1 MKSRLRQGGGHGLS
15 RALPRNTRRVE
26 QLLEAF
32 GVRVERSVKV
42 FGVRVERS
50 LEVFGVRVERFLEV
64 FGVQSVGVQ
73 LVRVE
78 GPACRTCSV

>member
-32 GVRVERSVKV
+32 AVRVERSVEV

-50 LEVFGVRVERFLEV
+50 LEVFGV
-64 FGVQSVGVQ
+64 QSVGVQ
-73 LVRVE
+73 IVRVE
-78 GPACRTCSV
+78 GPAGWTCSV